1 VIFEALA
8 DHTPNA
14 VLIDQSARGLS
25 RQHPTI
31 PHRAAV
37 EPHLAGR
44 GEQDRLGQI
53 AFETNGPATAD
64 IRGGL
69 TAHRDGS
76 GLHSERCSYD
86 APAPRPQENDMATAL
101 HPPQLITAAR
111 MLYLVWIPEDPD
123 GAVGL
128 LPPGLTAAERTPC
141 YINQYVVDDE
151 RQVSNTGSPDAF
163 GAYSLTYLGI
173 DLAGLDTETGTPGR
187 FWTHYLNS
195 SEPMRRYA
203 LAHGVPAT
211 PGRTVLELTGDTAV
225 ATTYDGDRAIIRTEA
240 RARVGTPVRTTGQL
254 RYITRVDGQ
263 LVSGRY
269 AYVADLAETFEVTSF
284 QFLDP
289 GHPVYQ
295 LRPASP
301 LEITFGFYSPAIS
314 FVYPGGEGALG
325 SEHGR

>member
-1 VIFEALA
+1 MI
-8 DHTPNA
+8 
-14 VLIDQSARGLS
+14 
-25 RQHPTI
+25 
-31 PHRAAV
+31 
-37 EPHLAGR
+37 
-44 GEQDRLGQI
+44 
-53 AFETNGPATAD
+53 GP
-64 IRGGL
+64 
-69 TAHRDGS
+69 S
-76 GLHSERCSYD
+76 
-86 APAPRPQENDMATAL
+86 RPQEEAMTTAL

-111 MLYLVWIPEDPD
+111 MLYLVWIPEDPK
-123 GAVGL
+123 GVVGL
-128 LPPGLTAAERTPC
+128 LPPGLTAAERAPC

-187 FWTHYLNS
+187 WWTDYLNS

-211 PGRTVLELTGDTAV
+211 PGRTVIELELDTVV

-240 RARVGTPVRTTGQL
+240 HTRVGTPVRATGQL
-254 RYITRVDGQ
+254 RYITQVDGQ

-284 QFLDP
+284 EFLDP

-301 LEITFGFYSPAIS
+301 LQVTFGFYSPAIS
-314 FVYPGGEGALG
+314 FVYPGGEGPLG
-325 SEHGR
+325 SDHGREGRDLVPPVDNTGDYDDPG